1 MSDVPTTE
9 QLIEAAHD
17 LAPVVRSCADRIEA
31 DRRLPPELVTTLRD
45 AGLFRMTVPRSL
57 GGSETTVP
65 AFREIMETIARAD
78 ASTAWCIGQ
87 NAGIGRSAG
96 YLPRKGAGT
105 IFGDPD
111 C

>member
-1 MSDVPTTE
+1 MNSAAYVSAQCCGIDSTLCVLRDLDRVSDAATSG

-17 LAPVVRSCADRIEA
+17 LSPMVRSYADRIEA
-31 DRRLPPELVTTLRD
+31 ERRLPPELVAALRD

-78 ASTAWCIGQ
+78 AST
-87 NAGIGRSAG
+87 
-96 YLPRKGAGT
+96 
-105 IFGDPD
+105 
-111 C
+111 